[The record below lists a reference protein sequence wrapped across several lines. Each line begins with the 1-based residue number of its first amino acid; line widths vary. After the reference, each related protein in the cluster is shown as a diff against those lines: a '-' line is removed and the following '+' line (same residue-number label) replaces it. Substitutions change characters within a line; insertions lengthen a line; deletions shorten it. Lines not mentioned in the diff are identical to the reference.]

1 MRILFSIGI
10 VLLLVGTVK
19 AQTLTVEE
27 YRAKVLDYNQ
37 DIKQSREAVKAAI
50 YALKGVK
57 TGFFPKLQ
65 LSGNYSYQIEDVEF
79 MQGVDLKHNNYSAEA
94 ALSQNVYAGSMVR
107 KQQEAAKLQKAIAR
121 LGEELTT
128 DNIVYAADVS
138 YWTLAA
144 NESLF
149 YISQEFVL
157 IVKELDGIVQKR
169 FDEGA
174 ISKTDLL
181 MVKTRLKE
189 AELQESTRNMNYQT
203 AMQSFK
209 IMMGV
214 PLEEKWVIID
224 SIQKPVIVPGLQ
236 PLEVAL
242 KRRADYQ
249 IAVKDFNL
257 TKQQTKIIRSKYLP
271 QFAVGVKETWGTPLI
286 NVSGDEKFATVA
298 FAKLSMPIFN
308 WGEKR
313 QYVKQNRAME
323 TSKELA
329 MSKVEDQVKEELAN
343 AWVKLNENW
352 KQVEI
357 ANSTLEIARENLK
370 LNTFSYNEGKLPI
383 LDVLSSQATWLQ
395 AYTNVVSANY
405 QYKVAVR
412 GVCENFGRTVGFMIL
427 IVNCNS

>member
-1 MRILFSIGI
+1 MKVFVITIGI
-10 VLLLVGTVK
+10 LWMTLGSGI

-27 YRAKVLDYNQ
+27 YRAKVLEYNQ

-65 LSGNYSYQIEDVEF
+65 LSGNYSYRIEDGEF
-79 MQGVDLKHNNYSAEA
+79 MQGVELKHNNYSAEA

-236 PLEVAL
+236 SLEVAL

-249 IAVKDFNL
+249 IAVQDFNL

-271 QFAVGVKETWGTPLI
+271 QLAVGVKETWGTPLI

-405 QYKVAVR
+405 QYKVAYAEYVR
-412 GVCENFGRTVGFMIL
+412 ILGGR
-427 IVNCNS
+427 

>member
-1 MRILFSIGI
+1 MKVFVITIGI
-10 VLLLVGTVK
+10 LWMTLGSGI

-27 YRAKVLDYNQ
+27 YRAKVLEYNQ

-214 PLEEKWVIID
+214 PLEDMWVIID

-236 PLEVAL
+236 SLEVAL

-249 IAVKDFNL
+249 IAVQDFNL

-271 QFAVGVKETWGTPLI
+271 QLAVGVKETWGTPLI

-405 QYKVAVR
+405 QYKVAYAEYVR
-412 GVCENFGRTVGFMIL
+412 ILGGR
-427 IVNCNS
+427 

>member
-1 MRILFSIGI
+1 MKILFSIGI

-27 YRAKVLDYNQ
+27 YREKVLDYNQ
-37 DIKQSREAVKAAI
+37 DIRQSREAVKAAI

-79 MQGVDLKHNNYSAEA
+79 MQGVDTKHNNYSAEA
-94 ALSQNVYAGSMVR
+94 ALSQSVYAGSMVR

-121 LGEELTT
+121 LGEELTM

-157 IVKELDGIVQKR
+157 IVKELDEIVQKR

-203 AMQSFK
+203 AMQSCK
-209 IMMGV
+209 ILRGGPLGV
-214 PLEEKWVIID
+214 KWVIID
-224 SIQKPVIVPGLQ
+224 SIQKPMAIPGLQ

-249 IAVKDFNL
+249 IAVQDFNL

-286 NVSGDEKFATVA
+286 NISGDEKFATVA
-298 FAKLSMPIFN
+298 FAKVSMPVFN
-308 WGEKR
+308 WGEKH
-313 QYVKQNRAME
+313 QNVKRNRAME

-329 MSKVEDQVKEELAN
+329 MSKVKDQVKEELAN
-343 AWVKLNENW
+343 AWVKLNENR

-405 QYKVAVR
+405 QYKVAYAEYIR
-412 GVCENFGRTVGFMIL
+412 IL
-427 IVNCNS
+427 GGL

>member
-1 MRILFSIGI
+1 MKVFVIIIGI
-10 VLLLVGTVK
+10 LWMTLGSGI

-65 LSGNYSYQIEDVEF
+65 LSGNYSYQVEDVEF

-405 QYKVAVR
+405 QYKVAYAEYVR
-412 GVCENFGRTVGFMIL
+412 ILGGR
-427 IVNCNS
+427 

>member
-1 MRILFSIGI
+1 MKVFVITIGI
-10 VLLLVGTVK
+10 LWMTLGSGI

-27 YRAKVLDYNQ
+27 YRAKVLEYNQ

-79 MQGVDLKHNNYSAEA
+79 MQGVDLKHNNYSVEA

-236 PLEVAL
+236 SLEVAL

-249 IAVKDFNL
+249 IAVQDFNL

-271 QFAVGVKETWGTPLI
+271 QLAVGVKETWGTPLI

-405 QYKVAVR
+405 QYKVAYAEYVR
-412 GVCENFGRTVGFMIL
+412 ILGGR
-427 IVNCNS
+427 

>member
-1 MRILFSIGI
+1 MKVFVITIGI
-10 VLLLVGTVK
+10 LWMTLGSGI

-27 YRAKVLDYNQ
+27 YRAKVLEYNQ

-181 MVKTRLKE
+181 MEKTRLKE

-236 PLEVAL
+236 SLEVAL

-249 IAVKDFNL
+249 IAVQDFNL

-271 QFAVGVKETWGTPLI
+271 QLAVGVKETWGTPLI

-405 QYKVAVR
+405 QYKVAYAEYVR
-412 GVCENFGRTVGFMIL
+412 ILGGR
-427 IVNCNS
+427 

>member
-1 MRILFSIGI
+1 MKVFVITIGI
-10 VLLLVGTVK
+10 LWMTLGSGI

-27 YRAKVLDYNQ
+27 YRAKVLEYNQ

-214 PLEEKWVIID
+214 PLEEKWVITD
-224 SIQKPVIVPGLQ
+224 SIQKPVMVPGLQ

-249 IAVKDFNL
+249 IAVQDFNL

-271 QFAVGVKETWGTPLI
+271 QLAVGVKETWGTPLI

-357 ANSTLEIARENLK
+357 ANSTLEIAWENLK

-383 LDVLSSQATWLQ
+383 LDVLSSQVTWLQ

-405 QYKVAVR
+405 QYKVAYAEYVR
-412 GVCENFGRTVGFMIL
+412 ILGGR
-427 IVNCNS
+427 

>member
-1 MRILFSIGI
+1 MKVFVITIGI
-10 VLLLVGTVK
+10 LWMALGSGI

-27 YRAKVLDYNQ
+27 YRAKVLEYNQ

-144 NESLF
+144 NESLL

-189 AELQESTRNMNYQT
+189 AELQESTRQMNYQT

-249 IAVKDFNL
+249 IAVQDFNL

-271 QFAVGVKETWGTPLI
+271 QLAVGVKETWGTPLI

-405 QYKVAVR
+405 QYKVAYAEYVR
-412 GVCENFGRTVGFMIL
+412 ILGGR
-427 IVNCNS
+427 

>member
-1 MRILFSIGI
+1 MMKEIIITIGI
-10 VLLLVGTVK
+10 LLIMMVSGK
-19 AQTLTVEE
+19 AQTLTVEQ
-27 YRAKVLDYNQ
+27 YRAKVLEYNQ
-37 DIKQSREAVKAAI
+37 DIKQSKEAVKAAI

-65 LSGNYSYQIEDVEF
+65 LGGNYSYQIEDLEF
-79 MQGVDLKHNNYSAEA
+79 MPGVDLKHDNYSAEA
-94 ALSQNVYAGSMVR
+94 ALSQNVYSGSAVR
-107 KQQEAAKLQKAIAR
+107 KQQEAAKLQRAIAR

-138 YWTLAA
+138 YWTVAA

-149 YISQEFVL
+149 YISQEFVM
-157 IVKELDGIVQKR
+157 IVQELDGIVQKR

-189 AELQESTRNMNYQT
+189 AELQQSTRSMNYQT

-209 IMMGV
+209 IMMGA
-214 PLEEKWVIID
+214 PLEEQVVIID
-224 SIQKPVIVPGLQ
+224 SIQKPVIVPALQ

-249 IAVKDFNL
+249 IAAQDFNL

-271 QFAVGVKETWGTPLI
+271 QLAVGLKETWGTPMI
-286 NVSGDEKFATVA
+286 NVDGKEKFATVA

-395 AYTNVVSANY
+395 SYTNVVSANY
-405 QYKVAVR
+405 QYKVAYAEYVK
-412 GVCENFGRTVGFMIL
+412 IL
-427 IVNCNS
+427 GGL

>member
-1 MRILFSIGI
+1 MKVFVITIGI
-10 VLLLVGTVK
+10 LWMTLGSGI

-27 YRAKVLDYNQ
+27 YRAKVLEYNQ

-203 AMQSFK
+203 AMQSYK

-236 PLEVAL
+236 SLEVAL

-249 IAVKDFNL
+249 IAVQDFNL

-271 QFAVGVKETWGTPLI
+271 QLAVGVKETWGTPLI

-405 QYKVAVR
+405 QYKVAYAEYVR
-412 GVCENFGRTVGFMIL
+412 ILGGR
-427 IVNCNS
+427 

>member
-1 MRILFSIGI
+1 MKVFVIIIGI
-10 VLLLVGTVK
+10 LWMTLGSGI

-65 LSGNYSYQIEDVEF
+65 LSGNYSYQVEDVEF

-236 PLEVAL
+236 SLEVAL

-249 IAVKDFNL
+249 IAVQDFNL

-271 QFAVGVKETWGTPLI
+271 QLAVGVKETWGTPLI

-405 QYKVAVR
+405 QYKVAYAEYVR
-412 GVCENFGRTVGFMIL
+412 ILRGR
-427 IVNCNS
+427 

>member
-1 MRILFSIGI
+1 MKGIIITIGI
-10 VLLLVGTVK
+10 LLITLVSGK
-19 AQTLTVEE
+19 AQTLTVEQ
-27 YRAKVLDYNQ
+27 YRARVLEYNQ

-65 LSGNYSYQIEDVEF
+65 LGGNYSYQIEDLEF
-79 MQGVDLKHNNYSAEA
+79 MPGVDLKHDNYSAEA
-94 ALSQNVYAGSMVR
+94 ALSQNVYSGSAVR
-107 KQQEAAKLQKAIAR
+107 KQQEAAKLQRAIAR

-138 YWTLAA
+138 YWTVAA

-157 IVKELDGIVQKR
+157 IVQELEGIVQKR

-189 AELQESTRNMNYQT
+189 AELQQSTRSMNYQT

-405 QYKVAVR
+405 QYKVAYAEYVR
-412 GVCENFGRTVGFMIL
+412 ILGGR
-427 IVNCNS
+427 

>member
-1 MRILFSIGI
+1 MKVFVIIIGI
-10 VLLLVGTVK
+10 LWMTLGSGI

-65 LSGNYSYQIEDVEF
+65 LSGNYSYQVEDVEF

-236 PLEVAL
+236 SLEVAL

-249 IAVKDFNL
+249 IAVQDFNL

-271 QFAVGVKETWGTPLI
+271 QLAVGVKETWGTPLI

-357 ANSTLEIARENLK
+357 ANSTLDIARENLK

-405 QYKVAVR
+405 QYKVAYAEYVR
-412 GVCENFGRTVGFMIL
+412 ILGGR
-427 IVNCNS
+427 

>member
-1 MRILFSIGI
+1 MRVLFSIGMF
-10 VLLLVGTVK
+10 LLLAGTVK

-27 YRAKVLDYNQ
+27 YRAKVLEYNQ

-65 LSGNYSYQIEDVEF
+65 LSGNFSYQIEDVEF
-79 MQGVDLKHNNYSAEA
+79 MQGVDLKHNNYSVEA

-107 KQQEAAKLQKAIAR
+107 KQQEAARLQKAIAR

-203 AMQSFK
+203 AMLSFK

-214 PLEEKWVIID
+214 PLEEKWVITD
-224 SIQKPVIVPGLQ
+224 SIQKPVMVPGLQ

-249 IAVKDFNL
+249 IAVQDFNL

-323 TSKELA
+323 VSKELT
-329 MSKVEDQVKEELAN
+329 MSKVADQVKEELAN

-357 ANSTLEIARENLK
+357 ANSTLEIAWENLK

-383 LDVLSSQATWLQ
+383 LDVLSSQVTWLQ

-405 QYKVAVR
+405 QYKVAYAEYVR
-412 GVCENFGRTVGFMIL
+412 ILGGRWDL
-427 IVNCNS
+427 

>member
-1 MRILFSIGI
+1 MKVFVITIGI
-10 VLLLVGTVK
+10 LWMALGSGI

-27 YRAKVLDYNQ
+27 YRAKVLEYNQ

-144 NESLF
+144 NESLL

-249 IAVKDFNL
+249 IAVQDFNL

-271 QFAVGVKETWGTPLI
+271 QLAVGVKETWGTPLI

-313 QYVKQNRAME
+313 QYVKQNRTME

-405 QYKVAVR
+405 QYKVAYAEYVR
-412 GVCENFGRTVGFMIL
+412 ILGGR
-427 IVNCNS
+427 

>member
-1 MRILFSIGI
+1 MKVFVITIGI
-10 VLLLVGTVK
+10 LWMTLGSGI

-27 YRAKVLDYNQ
+27 YRAKVLEYNQ

-94 ALSQNVYAGSMVR
+94 ALSQNVYAGSMLR

-236 PLEVAL
+236 SLEVAL

-249 IAVKDFNL
+249 IAVQDFNL

-271 QFAVGVKETWGTPLI
+271 QLAVGVKETWGTPLI

-405 QYKVAVR
+405 QYKVAYAEYVR
-412 GVCENFGRTVGFMIL
+412 ILGGR
-427 IVNCNS
+427 

>member
-1 MRILFSIGI
+1 MKGIIITIGI
-10 VLLLVGTVK
+10 LLITLVSGK
-19 AQTLTVEE
+19 AQTLTVEQ
-27 YRAKVLDYNQ
+27 YRARVLEYNQ

-65 LSGNYSYQIEDVEF
+65 LGGNYSYQIEDLEF
-79 MQGVDLKHNNYSAEA
+79 MPGVDLKHDNYSAEA
-94 ALSQNVYAGSMVR
+94 ALSQNVYSGSAVR
-107 KQQEAAKLQKAIAR
+107 KQQEAAKLQRAIAR

-138 YWTLAA
+138 YWTVAA

-157 IVKELDGIVQKR
+157 IVQELEGIVQKR

-189 AELQESTRNMNYQT
+189 AELQQSTRSMNYQT

-209 IMMGV
+209 IMMGA
-214 PLEEKWVIID
+214 PLEEQVVIID
-224 SIQKPVIVPGLQ
+224 SIQKPVIVPALQ

-249 IAVKDFNL
+249 IAVQDFNL

-271 QFAVGVKETWGTPLI
+271 QLAVGLKETWGTPMI
-286 NVSGDEKFATVA
+286 NVDGKEKFATVA

-395 AYTNVVSANY
+395 SYTNVVSANY
-405 QYKVAVR
+405 QYKVAYAEYVKIL
-412 GVCENFGRTVGFMIL
+412 GGR
-427 IVNCNS
+427 

>member
-1 MRILFSIGI
+1 MKGIIITIGI
-10 VLLLVGTVK
+10 LLIKMVSGK
-19 AQTLTVEE
+19 AQTLTVEQ
-27 YRAKVLDYNQ
+27 YRAKVLEYNQ
-37 DIKQSREAVKAAI
+37 DIKQSRETVKAAI

-65 LSGNYSYQIEDVEF
+65 LGGNYSYQIEDLEF
-79 MQGVDLKHNNYSAEA
+79 MPGVDLKHDNYSAEA
-94 ALSQNVYAGSMVR
+94 ALSQNVYSGSAVR

-121 LGEELTT
+121 LGEELTI

-138 YWTLAA
+138 YWTVAA

-149 YISQEFVL
+149 YISQEFVM
-157 IVKELDGIVQKR
+157 IVRELDGIVQKR

-189 AELQESTRNMNYQT
+189 AELQQSTRSMNYQT

-209 IMMGV
+209 IMMGA
-214 PLEEKWVIID
+214 PLEEQVVIID
-224 SIQKPVIVPGLQ
+224 SIQKPVIVPALQ

-249 IAVKDFNL
+249 IAAQDFNL

-271 QFAVGVKETWGTPLI
+271 QFAVGLKETWGTPMI
-286 NVSGDEKFATVA
+286 NVDGKEKFATVA
-298 FAKLSMPIFN
+298 FAKFSMPIFN

-395 AYTNVVSANY
+395 SYTNVVSANY
-405 QYKVAVR
+405 QYKVAYAEYVK
-412 GVCENFGRTVGFMIL
+412 IL
-427 IVNCNS
+427 GGL

>member
-1 MRILFSIGI
+1 MKGIIITIGI
-10 VLLLVGTVK
+10 LLITMVSGK
-19 AQTLTVEE
+19 AQTLTVEQ
-27 YRAKVLDYNQ
+27 YRAKVLEYNQ
-37 DIKQSREAVKAAI
+37 DIKQSRETVKAAI

-65 LSGNYSYQIEDVEF
+65 LGGNYSYQIEDLEF
-79 MQGVDLKHNNYSAEA
+79 MPGVDLKHDNYSAEA
-94 ALSQNVYAGSMVR
+94 ALSQNVYSGSAVR

-121 LGEELTT
+121 LGEELTI

-138 YWTLAA
+138 YWTVAA

-149 YISQEFVL
+149 YISQEFVM
-157 IVKELDGIVQKR
+157 IVRELDGIVQKR

-189 AELQESTRNMNYQT
+189 AELQQSTRSMNYQT
-203 AMQSFK
+203 AMQSCK
-209 IMMGV
+209 IMMGA
-214 PLEEKWVIID
+214 PLEEQVVIID
-224 SIQKPVIVPGLQ
+224 SIQKPVIVPALQ

-249 IAVKDFNL
+249 IAAQDFNL

-271 QFAVGVKETWGTPLI
+271 QFAVGLKETWGTPMI
-286 NVSGDEKFATVA
+286 NVDGKEKFATVA
-298 FAKLSMPIFN
+298 FAKFSMPIFN

-395 AYTNVVSANY
+395 SYTNVVSANY
-405 QYKVAVR
+405 QYKVAYAEYVK
-412 GVCENFGRTVGFMIL
+412 IL
-427 IVNCNS
+427 GGL

>member
-1 MRILFSIGI
+1 MKVFVITIGI
-10 VLLLVGTVK
+10 LWMTLGSGI

-27 YRAKVLDYNQ
+27 YRAKVLEYNQ

-236 PLEVAL
+236 SLEVAL

-249 IAVKDFNL
+249 IAVQDFNL

-271 QFAVGVKETWGTPLI
+271 QLAVGVKETWGTPLI

-383 LDVLSSQATWLQ
+383 LDVLSSQSTWLQ

-405 QYKVAVR
+405 QYKVAYAEYVR
-412 GVCENFGRTVGFMIL
+412 ILGGR
-427 IVNCNS
+427 

>member
-1 MRILFSIGI
+1 MKVFVIIIGI
-10 VLLLVGTVK
+10 LWMTLGSGI

-27 YRAKVLDYNQ
+27 YRAKVLEYNQ

-65 LSGNYSYQIEDVEF
+65 LSGNYSYQVEDVEF

-236 PLEVAL
+236 SLEVAL

-249 IAVKDFNL
+249 IAVQDFNL

-271 QFAVGVKETWGTPLI
+271 QLAVGVKETWGTPLI

-405 QYKVAVR
+405 QYKVAYAEYVR
-412 GVCENFGRTVGFMIL
+412 ILGGR
-427 IVNCNS
+427 

>member
-1 MRILFSIGI
+1 MRH
-10 VLLLVGTVK
+10 
-19 AQTLTVEE
+19 
-27 YRAKVLDYNQ
+27 R
-37 DIKQSREAVKAAI
+37 
-50 YALKGVK
+50 K
-57 TGFFPKLQ
+57 TK
-65 LSGNYSYQIEDVEF
+65 
-79 MQGVDLKHNNYSAEA
+79 
-94 ALSQNVYAGSMVR
+94 
-107 KQQEAAKLQKAIAR
+107 QEAAKLQKAIAR

-236 PLEVAL
+236 SLEVAL

-249 IAVKDFNL
+249 IAVQDFNL

-271 QFAVGVKETWGTPLI
+271 QLAVGVKETWGTPLI
-286 NVSGDEKFATVA
+286 NVSGDEKFATA
-298 FAKLSMPIFN
+298 
-308 WGEKR
+308 
-313 QYVKQNRAME
+313 RADM
-323 TSKELA
+323 
-329 MSKVEDQVKEELAN
+329 
-343 AWVKLNENW
+343 
-352 KQVEI
+352 
-357 ANSTLEIARENLK
+357 R
-370 LNTFSYNEGKLPI
+370 GKI
-383 LDVLSSQATWLQ
+383 Q
-395 AYTNVVSANY
+395 
-405 QYKVAVR
+405 R
-412 GVCENFGRTVGFMIL
+412 
-427 IVNCNS
+427 

>member
-1 MRILFSIGI
+1 MKVFVITIGI
-10 VLLLVGTVK
+10 LWMALGSGI

-27 YRAKVLDYNQ
+27 YRAKVLEYNQ

-94 ALSQNVYAGSMVR
+94 TLSQNVYAGSMVR

-249 IAVKDFNL
+249 IAVQDFNL

-405 QYKVAVR
+405 QYKVAYAEYVR
-412 GVCENFGRTVGFMIL
+412 ILGGR
-427 IVNCNS
+427 

>member
-1 MRILFSIGI
+1 MKVFVITIGI
-10 VLLLVGTVK
+10 LWMTLGSGI

-50 YALKGVK
+50 FALKGVK

-236 PLEVAL
+236 SLEVAL

-249 IAVKDFNL
+249 IAVQDFNL

-271 QFAVGVKETWGTPLI
+271 QLAVGVKETWGTPLI

-313 QYVKQNRAME
+313 QNVKQNRAME

-405 QYKVAVR
+405 QYKVAYAEYVR
-412 GVCENFGRTVGFMIL
+412 ILGGR
-427 IVNCNS
+427 

>member
-94 ALSQNVYAGSMVR
+94 AVSQNVYAGSMVR

-209 IMMGV
+209 IIIGV
-214 PLEEKWVIID
+214 ALEENWVIIY
-224 SIQKPVIVPGLQ
+224 SKQKPVIVPGLQ

-405 QYKVAVR
+405 QYKVAYAEYVR
-412 GVCENFGRTVGFMIL
+412 ILGGR
-427 IVNCNS
+427 

>member
-1 MRILFSIGI
+1 MKVFVIIIGI
-10 VLLLVGTVK
+10 LWMTLGSGI

-27 YRAKVLDYNQ
+27 YRAKVLEYNQ

-65 LSGNYSYQIEDVEF
+65 LSGNYSYQVEDVEF

-94 ALSQNVYAGSMVR
+94 TLSQNVYAGSMVR

-236 PLEVAL
+236 SLEVAL

-249 IAVKDFNL
+249 IAVQDFNL

-405 QYKVAVR
+405 QYKVAYAEYVR
-412 GVCENFGRTVGFMIL
+412 ILGGR
-427 IVNCNS
+427 

>member
-1 MRILFSIGI
+1 MKVFVIIIGI
-10 VLLLVGTVK
+10 LWMTLGSGI

-65 LSGNYSYQIEDVEF
+65 LSGNYSYQVEDVEF

-189 AELQESTRNMNYQT
+189 AELQESTRQMNYQT

-249 IAVKDFNL
+249 IAVQDFNL

-271 QFAVGVKETWGTPLI
+271 QLAVGVKETWGTPLI

-405 QYKVAVR
+405 QYKVAYAEYVR
-412 GVCENFGRTVGFMIL
+412 ILGGR
-427 IVNCNS
+427 

>member
-1 MRILFSIGI
+1 MRVLFSIGMF
-10 VLLLVGTVK
+10 LLLAGTVK

-27 YRAKVLDYNQ
+27 YRAKVLEYNQ

-65 LSGNYSYQIEDVEF
+65 LSGNFSYQIEDVEF
-79 MQGVDLKHNNYSAEA
+79 MQGVDLKHNNYSVEA

-107 KQQEAAKLQKAIAR
+107 KQQEAARLQKAIAR

-203 AMQSFK
+203 AMLSFK

-214 PLEEKWVIID
+214 PLEEKWVITD
-224 SIQKPVIVPGLQ
+224 SIQKPVMVPGLQ

-249 IAVKDFNL
+249 IAVQDFNL

-286 NVSGDEKFATVA
+286 NVAGDEKFATVA

-308 WGEKR
+308 WGEKH

-323 TSKELA
+323 VSKELT
-329 MSKVEDQVKEELAN
+329 MSKVADQVKEELAN

-357 ANSTLEIARENLK
+357 ANSTLEIAWENLK

-383 LDVLSSQATWLQ
+383 LDVLSSQVTWLQ

-405 QYKVAVR
+405 QYKVAYAEYVR
-412 GVCENFGRTVGFMIL
+412 IL
-427 IVNCNS
+427 GGLWDL

>member
-1 MRILFSIGI
+1 MKVFVITIGI
-10 VLLLVGTVK
+10 LWMTLGSGI

-27 YRAKVLDYNQ
+27 YRAQGLGYNQ

-94 ALSQNVYAGSMVR
+94 ALSQNVYAGNMVR

-236 PLEVAL
+236 SLEVAL

-249 IAVKDFNL
+249 IAVQDFNL

-271 QFAVGVKETWGTPLI
+271 QLAVGVKETWGTPLI

-405 QYKVAVR
+405 QYKVAYAEYVR
-412 GVCENFGRTVGFMIL
+412 ILGGR
-427 IVNCNS
+427 

>member
-1 MRILFSIGI
+1 MKVFVITIGI
-10 VLLLVGTVK
+10 LWMALGSGI

-65 LSGNYSYQIEDVEF
+65 LSGNYSYQVEDVEF

-249 IAVKDFNL
+249 IAVQDFNL

-271 QFAVGVKETWGTPLI
+271 QLAVGVKETWGTPLI

-313 QYVKQNRAME
+313 QYVKQNRTME

-405 QYKVAVR
+405 QYKVAYAEYVR
-412 GVCENFGRTVGFMIL
+412 ILGGR
-427 IVNCNS
+427 

>member
-1 MRILFSIGI
+1 MKVFVIIIGI
-10 VLLLVGTVK
+10 LWMTLGSGI

-236 PLEVAL
+236 SLEVAL

-249 IAVKDFNL
+249 IAVQDFNL

-271 QFAVGVKETWGTPLI
+271 QLAVGVKETWGTPLI

-405 QYKVAVR
+405 QYKVAYAEYVR
-412 GVCENFGRTVGFMIL
+412 ILGGR
-427 IVNCNS
+427 

>member
-1 MRILFSIGI
+1 MKVFVIIIGI
-10 VLLLVGTVK
+10 LWMTLGSGI

-27 YRAKVLDYNQ
+27 YRAKVLEYNQ

-121 LGEELTT
+121 LGEELTM

-189 AELQESTRNMNYQT
+189 AELQQSTRNMNYQT

-209 IMMGV
+209 IMMGA
-214 PLEEKWVIID
+214 PLGEKWVIID

-329 MSKVEDQVKEELAN
+329 MSKIEDQVKEELAN

-405 QYKVAVR
+405 QYRVAYAEYVR
-412 GVCENFGRTVGFMIL
+412 ILGGR
-427 IVNCNS
+427 

>member
-1 MRILFSIGI
+1 MKVFVITIGI
-10 VLLLVGTVK
+10 LWMTLGSGI

-27 YRAKVLDYNQ
+27 HRAKVLEYNQ

-236 PLEVAL
+236 SLEVAL

-249 IAVKDFNL
+249 IAVQDFNL

-271 QFAVGVKETWGTPLI
+271 QLAVGVKETWGTPLI

-405 QYKVAVR
+405 QYKVAYAEYVR
-412 GVCENFGRTVGFMIL
+412 ILGGR
-427 IVNCNS
+427 

>member
-286 NVSGDEKFATVA
+286 NVSGEEKVETVA
-298 FAKLSMPIFN
+298 IEKLSMPIIN

-405 QYKVAVR
+405 QYKVAYAEYVR
-412 GVCENFGRTVGFMIL
+412 ILGGR
-427 IVNCNS
+427 

>member
-1 MRILFSIGI
+1 MKVFVITIGI
-10 VLLLVGTVK
+10 LWMTLGSGI

-27 YRAKVLDYNQ
+27 YRAKVLEYNQ

-121 LGEELTT
+121 LGEGLTT

-236 PLEVAL
+236 SLEVAL

-249 IAVKDFNL
+249 IAVQDFNL

-271 QFAVGVKETWGTPLI
+271 QLAVGVKETWGTPLI

-405 QYKVAVR
+405 QYKVAYAEYVR
-412 GVCENFGRTVGFMIL
+412 ILGGR
-427 IVNCNS
+427 